1 MRKILCIKQEKK
13 ESEKRG
19 VPEKIKNIIKVL
31 FCDPEDVSEKTK
43 DLLSE
48 FERTDTYKS
57 MSSEFKS
64 QLKSLM
70 GYEYES
76 KEEAEEGMMQLLR
89 CFESQKEPN
98 LEIKVSAK
106 EGYTVYISDNRKD
119 KKIPNTYTGELN
131 FEISEK
137 LSITSLHI
145 LSFILSLS
153 LLLVGILWVL
163 VKIKVGCSDISF
175 VCAIMLYAIF
185 ASIRIV
191 FYLKFK
197 KMRKITTF
205 MTYLLLVKAIM
216 LFVLLFILTKKQI
229 SVFLIICMIA
239 FFFVLLIS
247 DSSFD
252 GIKRWVSTTIGII
265 PVGALLE
272 MLINK
277 KG

>member
-19 VPEKIKNIIKVL
+19 VLEKIKNVIKDI

-48 FERTDTYKS
+48 FEKTDTYKS
-57 MSSEFKS
+57 MSAEFKS

-76 KEEAEEGMMQLLR
+76 ESDAEEGIMQLLR
-89 CFESQKEPN
+89 CFESQKEPD
-98 LEIKVSAK
+98 LEIKVSTK
-106 EGYTVYISDNRKD
+106 KGYTVSISDNRKD

-137 LSITSLHI
+137 RSITSLRV

-153 LLLVGILWVL
+153 LLLVGILCVL
-163 VKIKVGCSDISF
+163 VKIKAGCSDISF

-185 ASIRIV
+185 ATIKMVLSR
-191 FYLKFK
+191 KFK
-197 KMRKITTF
+197 KMRKIPTF
-205 MTYLLLVKAIM
+205 MTCLLLVKAIM
-216 LFVLLFILTKKQI
+216 FLILVFILTKSQDLI
-229 SVFLIICMIA
+229 FPIICLMA
-239 FFFVLLIS
+239 LFPVLVINS
-247 DSSFD
+247 SSFD
-252 GIKRWVSTTIGII
+252 GIKKWLSTIIGIV
-265 PVGALLE
+265 PVERFL
-272 MLINK
+272 K
-277 KG
+277 C

>member
-19 VPEKIKNIIKVL
+19 VLEKIKNIIKVL
-31 FCDPEDVSEKTK
+31 FCDPEDVSRKTDDPLSAFEK
-43 DLLSE
+43 
-48 FERTDTYKS
+48 TDTYKS
-57 MSSEFKS
+57 MSAEFKF

-76 KEEAEEGMMQLLR
+76 KEEAEEGVMQLLR
-89 CFESQKEPN
+89 CFESQEESN

-106 EGYTVYISDNRKD
+106 EGYTVFISDNRKNR
-119 KKIPNTYTGELN
+119 KIPNTYTGELN

-145 LSFILSLS
+145 LSFILSF
-153 LLLVGILWVL
+153 LLVGPLL
-163 VKIKVGCSDISF
+163 KFSKIKTGYSDISF
-175 VCAIMLYAIF
+175 VYAIMLYGIF

-216 LFVLLFILTKKQI
+216 LFVLLFNLTKETN
-229 SVFLIICMIA
+229 FGFFIICMIA

-252 GIKRWVSTTIGII
+252 GIKRWLSTIIGII
-265 PVGALLE
+265 PVGAFLE